1 MHSML
6 AKNILSAETLEKL
19 AKIAPTQEE
28 AKIMQFSDNP
38 DKLVD
43 AESFL
48 YHILRAVPTAFIHLK
63 ALLIRSSY
71 GCEVI
76 QLKEHL
82 KTLESSSNSIL
93 RAVPTAFIHLKA
105 LLIRSS
111 YGCEVIQLKEHLKT
125 LEMGCNEMK
134 TSSLLLKF
142 LKAIL
147 KAGNPMNVGTSRGN
161 AHAQFEARQQAS
173 NQKHNLNSSTGE
185 TSNTN
190 EPHSDN
196 RVQKEEVKE
205 YLVLGGLRDEL
216 CEVKKAA
223 SIEHQNFSSMYSIPN
238 AYVTKIRQIIT
249 CFGNSERGGF
259 IKVMKGFP
267 EECEVEPKVVRE
279 EQEMVME
286 LLKKTNEYYLTG
298 GSKDNISNP
307 FQLFITV
314 KEFLDMVDEVCKEL
328 RRQLEKT
335 NAGGEAV
342 STPPLSP
349 SKRAPLR
356 LTNFN
361 YIFGQARQE

>member
-1 MHSML
+1 ML
-6 AKNILSAETLEKL
+6 
-19 AKIAPTQEE
+19 
-28 AKIMQFSDNP
+28 
-38 DKLVD
+38 
-43 AESFL
+43 
-48 YHILRAVPTAFIHLK
+48 HFI
-63 ALLIRSSY
+63 I
-71 GCEVI
+71 EPV
-76 QLKEHL
+76 
-82 KTLESSSNSIL
+82 
-93 RAVPTAFIHLKA
+93 
-105 LLIRSS
+105 
-111 YGCEVIQLKEHLKT
+111 
-125 LEMGCNEMK
+125 
-134 TSSLLLKF
+134 
-142 LKAIL
+142 
-147 KAGNPMNVGTSRGN
+147 
-161 AHAQFEARQQAS
+161 AQFEARQQAS

-205 YLVLGGLRDEL
+205 YLGLGGLRDEL